1 MSTSSFLTIPASM
14 FPDQEILV
22 FEGKRFSYARLL
34 ERVNRLA
41 NGLSRLGVGRGDRIA
56 ILQTNSNQYVETYY
70 AASKLAATFVPL
82 NYRAKRAELKYMV
95 ETAGARV
102 LLFGDRYAD
111 LALSLRSELPSVEH
125 WIALEAGGSSRGY
138 GLNHQDT
145 RNTMGHEDGHPQN
158 LGAPSYLS
166 GYACSTELEGML
178 NFEEL
183 VRSSPDDEIEVEPE
197 GDDVNVLM
205 FTSGTSGVP
214 KGVLLTYDDFAG
226 FVFETVEAA
235 DGTPRGATLIS
246 APLYHIAGLTSVMT
260 STFGGRRMVMARQFE
275 PKEWLRLVQEE
286 RVTHAFLVPTM
297 LKKLL
302 DEPDLRTADLSSLEI
317 LSYGSAPMP
326 LPVIRK
332 AIELFPKKVG
342 FINAFGQTETT
353 STVAMLQ
360 PDDHRLEGTPEE
372 IERKVRRLAS
382 IGRPL
387 PDIDLRIVDDSGQ
400 DLPPGQVG
408 EILLRTPR
416 LMKGYAGQSDL
427 TEQTLVDG
435 WIRTRDL
442 GWIDDGGY
450 IFLAGRKDDLIIRG
464 GENIAPAE
472 IETVLQAHPAVEE
485 AAVIGCPDE
494 QWGETV
500 MAVLVL
506 RSGAAVSAG
515 EIQQFCRER
524 LASFKKPERVVFV
537 DALPRNPLGKVIKK
551 ELKARY
557 AAGRG

>member
-1 MSTSSFLTIPASM
+1 M

-22 FEGKRFSYARLL
+22 FEGERFSYARLL

-82 NYRAKRAELKYMV
+82 NYRAKSAELRYMV
-95 ETAGARV
+95 ETARARV
-102 LLFGDRYAD
+102 LLFGNRYAEM
-111 LALSLRSELPSVEH
+111 ALSLRAELPSVEH
-125 WIALEAGGSSRGY
+125 WIALETKR
-138 GLNHQDT
+138 
-145 RNTMGHEDGHPQN
+145 DGT
-158 LGAPSYLS
+158 LS
-166 GYACSTELEGML
+166 
-178 NFEEL
+178 FEEI
-183 VRSSPDDEIEVEPE
+183 VESSSAEDIEMEAE
-197 GDDVNVLM
+197 GDDINVLM
-205 FTSGTSGVP
+205 FTSGTSGLP
-214 KGVLLTYDDFAG
+214 KGVLLTYDDFTG

-235 DGTPRGATLIS
+235 DGTDRGATLIS
-246 APLYHIAGLTSVMT
+246 APLYHIAGLTSIMT
-260 STFGGRRMVMARQFE
+260 STFSGRRMVIARQFD
-275 PKEWLRLVQEE
+275 PKEWLRLAQEE

-302 DEPDLRTADLSSLEI
+302 DEPDLQTADLSSLET

-326 LPVIRK
+326 LPVIRR
-332 AIELFPKKVG
+332 AIELFPRTVG

-360 PDDHRLEGTPEE
+360 PEDHRLEGTPEE
-372 IERKVRRLAS
+372 IEKKVQRLSS

-387 PDIDLRIVDDSGQ
+387 PDVELRIVDDDGRDVPQ
-400 DLPPGQVG
+400 GQVG

-442 GWIDDGGY
+442 GWIDEGGY
-450 IFLAGRKDDLIIRG
+450 VFLAGRKDDLIIRG

-485 AAVIGCPDE
+485 VAVIGCPDE

-500 MAVLVL
+500 MAVVVP
-506 RSGAAVSAG
+506 RAGAAVSAG
-515 EIQQFCRER
+515 EIQEFCRQR

-557 AAGRG
+557 ASRV